1 MDLILQ
7 NHPFALHHNSSFL
20 DNSIQYIL
28 MTFVIY
34 WLVGVSKILFSMFS
48 NSASFADRKIAESMQ
63 EGVVGTRL
71 NLDFGESIGSVST
84 GRGSPIINID
94 VSASAVPAL
103 RRWMTFCGWKEIN
116 PAPLHALLMARIF
129 LHLMVELNER
139 NVVEEEQLR
148 YWSPYRT

>member
-1 MDLILQ
+1 
-7 NHPFALHHNSSFL
+7 
-20 DNSIQYIL
+20 
-28 MTFVIY
+28 
-34 WLVGVSKILFSMFS
+34 MFS

-103 RRWMTFCGWKEIN
+103 RR
-116 PAPLHALLMARIF
+116 
-129 LHLMVELNER
+129 
-139 NVVEEEQLR
+139 
-148 YWSPYRT
+148 